1 MYTMIRKYYII
12 PGTAGEWMQ
21 RVQEGLVPLLR
32 EGPEFLA
39 HYDVEVR
46 PDEVV
51 SISLF
56 ETQAGAQASLPRTA
70 HWTREQLTPLLQTFP
85 EITAGH
91 VKASSEPVHL
101 SSSGKAAEN
110 RAAFPPYAD
119 TTVSCFLPG

>member
-1 MYTMIRKYYII
+1 MYSMIRKYSLI

-46 PDEVV
+46 ADEVL

-56 ETQAGAQASLPRTA
+56 ETQAGAEASLPRTA
-70 HWTREQLTPLLQTFP
+70 RWTLEQLTPLQQTMP
-85 EITAGH
+85 EIIVGY
-91 VKASSEPVHL
+91 VKACSEPVHL
-101 SSSGKAAEN
+101 SASGKAGEE
-110 RAAFPPYAD
+110 RAASPNYSE
-119 TTVSCFLPG
+119 TTVPCFLPG